1 MRWLAIDGDGVLLS
15 RWDDVRLRRES
26 AWKWLRLPW
35 RLDGLVEVEVDNLR
49 PLLLEGQLTL
59 SYLGLFVNR
68 SDLLDDLV
76 FVAS

>member
-15 RWDDVRLRRES
+15 RRDDVRLRRES

>member
-26 AWKWLRLPW
+26 AWKWLRLPR